1 MWVVGEISFNR
12 LVTLMWSDNL
22 YVVWNLFVLDICDDV
37 GGVMRGAL
45 GGFCCACVPSEGGN
59 QMGSMY
65 SAIHLLRLYPAC
77 PSLNSGCMH
86 SIWVA

>member
-37 GGVMRGAL
+37 GGVMRGGP
-45 GGFCCACVPSEGGN
+45 GGFCCACVTSDRGN
-59 QMGSMY
+59 QAGCMVSI
-65 SAIHLLRLYPAC
+65 IHLLRLCPAW
-77 PSLNSGCMH
+77 PSPSSGCM
-86 SIWVA
+86 